1 MREVDLA
8 MPTLQRIELSFRAV
22 RLLVQPHKLEKKSFL
37 EPQILISKCSQ
48 SFPEQTSARQ
58 DRIDGY
64 RGTVERPVFLSEAGK
79 NIV

>member
-1 MREVDLA
+1 M
-8 MPTLQRIELSFRAV
+8 
-22 RLLVQPHKLEKKSFL
+22 
-37 EPQILISKCSQ
+37 LISKCSQ

-58 DRIDGY
+58 DRRDGY